1 MIFIQQAYYIHLN
14 NFNFLKTNSQTESGD
29 AMKQFPQFLTKPILF
44 FAVIATVSCGASIAN
59 ADSKDYDLPEH
70 ITEVYNGKEG
80 EFRIDADVEVISSDV
95 YTGTVIFSDI
105 SLEKGKLLYGDIEK
119 WEITDEIKDAEALK
133 YNNENIYLYKLN
145 DTHQFY
151 FDTPNNVPADYD
163 IGIAAANNLA
173 TEAVNLLELN
183 AEIQGPVA
191 EYDDPKGIYSYV
203 LRGKIQDIPTVY
215 MSEVPSIG
223 SLEITGQNY
232 SYLQYGNNLHIENQ
246 EKAELLDFEEILD
259 KAQLYAEAGY
269 IKIPDH
275 MSITNIS
282 LGYYIELTSE
292 QPRFFP
298 VWNFQVPSL
307 IDGSRFMWGQNAD
320 DLFYINAVT
329 GVLVKVIA

>member
-1 MIFIQQAYYIHLN
+1 
-14 NFNFLKTNSQTESGD
+14 
-29 AMKQFPQFLTKPILF
+29 MKQFSQFLPKLILF
-44 FAVIATVSCGASIAN
+44 FAVIATISCGVSIAN
-59 ADSKDYDLPEH
+59 ADSKGYDLPEH
-70 ITEVYNGKEG
+70 ITEVYKGKEG
-80 EFRIDADVEVISSDV
+80 EFGIDADVEVISGDV

-119 WEITDEIKDAEALK
+119 WKFTDEIKDAQALK
-133 YNNENIYLYKLN
+133 YDKEKIYLYKLN

-151 FDTPNNVPADYD
+151 FDTPDNIPANHD
-163 IGIAAANNLA
+163 IGEEAANKLA

-191 EYDDPKGIYSYV
+191 EYNDPKGIYSYV
-203 LRGKIQDIPTVY
+203 LRGKIQNMPIVY

-223 SLEITGQNY
+223 SLEITGQAY

-246 EKAELLDFEEILD
+246 EKAELLDFKEILD
-259 KAQLYAEAGY
+259 KVQLYAEAGY

-275 MSITNIS
+275 MFITNIS

-292 QPRFFP
+292 NPRFFP

>member
-1 MIFIQQAYYIHLN
+1 
-14 NFNFLKTNSQTESGD
+14 
-29 AMKQFPQFLTKPILF
+29 MKQFSQFLPNPILF
-44 FAVIATVSCGASIAN
+44 FAVIATVSCGASIVN
-59 ADSKDYDLPEH
+59 ADSKAYDLPEH
-70 ITEVYNGKEG
+70 ITEIYKGKEE
-80 EFRIDADVEVISSDV
+80 EFRIDADVKVISSDV

-119 WEITDEIKDAEALK
+119 WKFTDEIKDAESLK
-133 YNNENIYLYKLN
+133 YNEESIYLYKLN

-151 FDTPNNVPADYD
+151 FDTPDNIPEAHD
-163 IGIAAANNLA
+163 IGEEAANKLA

-183 AEIQGPVA
+183 AEVQGPVA

-203 LRGKIQDIPTVY
+203 LRGKIQDIPIVY

-246 EKAELLDFEEILD
+246 EKAGLLDFEEILD
-259 KAQLYAEAGY
+259 KVQLYAEAGY